1 VIVSVRG
8 IKHPVLNTAREK
20 LLLLKKMLNT
30 QWMPAQRK
38 EGKRLWGGYLEP
50 DDFDRLD
57 ADAKRRGFATRTDF
71 LAWFAKNCQSLVTRG
86 TKSENS
92 EEK

>member
-1 VIVSVRG
+1 
-8 IKHPVLNTAREK
+8 
-20 LLLLKKMLNT
+20 
-30 QWMPAQRK
+30 MPAQRK

-57 ADAKRRGFATRTDF
+57 ADF
-71 LAWFAKNCQSLVTRG
+71 LAWFAKNCQGLVTRG
-86 TKSENS
+86 TKSGNS